1 MKRLPKVRSGLA
13 RLRLFR
19 LTVRLGT
26 MGSAV
31 LSILLWTLAA
41 AFALDFWIRMDR
53 LERSIVLI
61 AVLGV
66 VVWTIVR
73 YLLPALKVHESD
85 TALAMM
91 VDTKHG
97 MHSDLVA
104 AIQFDDENRFQY
116 GSTELRE
123 EVVEHTGKAAGGL
136 NFMEGF
142 PRKELS
148 RRLIVFLI
156 TAAIC
161 LVPGTIYSGH
171 TGAFLNRLLLG
182 SARYPTR
189 TLIKEIIS
197 PGDRVAY
204 AHPVVFRVR
213 AGGELPGSGE
223 VRVELVESGLET
235 TVKLLPDEKDS
246 TLYVGTLNR
255 VLDDLS
261 YVVYLG
267 DARSD
272 PQRLTLIPLPRV
284 ELDMDIITPEYAREK
299 VPAKPKSRRQVVVLE
314 GSKVIPIVTA
324 DKELL
329 SGTLTF
335 EKNNRQIALERRGKS
350 FVLDSRTGPLARVS
364 EMVRFEVQVVDTD
377 GLSPENP
384 IKGTVQVSADLPPRV
399 ALAAYSRFV
408 VPQAT
413 PELGFQAVDDYALDH
428 LTLVLTVMDNDGK
441 QTKKESRV
449 IARPKNHQAG
459 YRGSYKLSLKDLN
472 LQKGNQVAVV
482 IEAEDYRGQFEGKVK
497 RSQKWVFEVTDEAGV
512 LESMDRLSE
521 QMDEKLDEILR
532 AQLEA
537 GK

>member
-1 MKRLPKVRSGLA
+1 
-13 RLRLFR
+13 
-19 LTVRLGT
+19 
-26 MGSAV
+26 
-31 LSILLWTLAA
+31 
-41 AFALDFWIRMDR
+41 
-53 LERSIVLI
+53 
-61 AVLGV
+61 
-66 VVWTIVR
+66 
-73 YLLPALKVHESD
+73 
-85 TALAMM
+85 
-91 VDTKHG
+91 
-97 MHSDLVA
+97 
-104 AIQFDDENRFQY
+104 
-116 GSTELRE
+116 
-123 EVVEHTGKAAGGL
+123 L
-136 NFMEGF
+136 NFREGF
-142 PRKELS
+142 SQKELG
-148 RRLIVFLI
+148 RRLMLFLI

-161 LVPGTIYSGH
+161 VVPGTIYSGH
-171 TGAFLNRLLLG
+171 TGVFLNRLLLG

-189 TLIKEIIS
+189 TRIKEIIS

-223 VRVELVESGLET
+223 VRVKLVESGLET
-235 TVKLLPDEKDS
+235 TVNLLPDDKDS

-272 PQRLTLIPLPRV
+272 PRRLTLIPLPRV
-284 ELDMDIITPEYAREK
+284 ELDMDVITPEYARGK
-299 VPAKPKSRRQVVVLE
+299 VRAKPKSRRQVVVLE

-324 DKELL
+324 DKELA

-335 EKNNRQIALERRGKS
+335 EKDNRQIALERRGKS
-350 FVLDSRTGPLARVS
+350 FVLDSRTGPLARLT

-384 IKGTVQVSADLPPRV
+384 IKGTVQISADLPPRV

-413 PELGFQAVDDYALDH
+413 PELGFQAADDYALDH
-428 LTLVLTVMDNDGK
+428 VTLVLTVMDNDGK

-449 IARPKNHQAG
+449 IARPKNHQAD

-472 LQKGNQVAVV
+472 VQKGNQVAVV
-482 IEAEDYRGQFEGKVK
+482 IEAADCRGRFEGKVK
-497 RSQKWVFEVTDEAGV
+497 RSGKWVFEVTDEAGV
-512 LESMDRLSE
+512 LESMDRLSG
-521 QMDEKLDEILR
+521 QMDEKLDKILR